1 MSTTT
6 RTIFWP
12 VDLPRDVSNGF
23 CYGWS
28 AATKLCVAGVLDV
41 DTEDDARNVVS
52 SLDGV
57 LVESCGS
64 QVVVLGKSAE
74 LLGNT
79 IFYYRHRSD
88 SLRFYHLHLD
98 DHDEHTPSPYF
109 TLSQHDF
116 THRPLRRHD
125 GLDDTSINHFNS
137 AMLIESLVSP
147 RSSKKL
153 VPRTASILFAVASI
167 LARPMLLLMLCI
179 APIRAVYLPSFL
191 RASAVVQQLDVR
203 AEQAQFF
210 VSQIGSLQRRDTVD
224 IASYASRYTKSVVRP
239 NSPPVT
245 YICNPQLLQHRMAR
259 PQRRHYWYCIRN
271 LFIREPPCP
280 RTYYKHL
287 RRAFPRR
294 RNQMGSD
301 LAGLLARR
309 SETEHRAKQILLSHI
324 YRACGYFRT

>member
-12 VDLPRDVSNGF
+12 VDLPRDVSDGF

-28 AATKLCVAGVLDV
+28 AATKVCVAGVLDV
-41 DTEDDARNVVS
+41 DTEDDARDVVN

-147 RSSKKL
+147 RSSKNRSKDSIHPL
-153 VPRTASILFAVASI
+153 RRCVHPSTAHAPPDAMHRTYPSSLFALFS
-167 LARPMLLLMLCI
+167 PSLC
-179 APIRAVYLPSFL
+179 
-191 RASAVVQQLDVR
+191 
-203 AEQAQFF
+203 
-210 VSQIGSLQRRDTVD
+210 RRTT
-224 IASYASRYTKSVVRP
+224 AG
-239 NSPPVT
+239 
-245 YICNPQLLQHRMAR
+245 
-259 PQRRHYWYCIRN
+259 
-271 LFIREPPCP
+271 CP
-280 RTYYKHL
+280 R
-287 RRAFPRR
+287 
-294 RNQMGSD
+294 
-301 LAGLLARR
+301 
-309 SETEHRAKQILLSHI
+309 
-324 YRACGYFRT
+324 